1 MKKCPFCAEEIQDEA
16 IKCKYCG
23 SLLEQK
29 QNDNL
34 VNNIHKSKNNQT
46 VAGGVIGFLIIFL
59 GLCIYSKGDL
69 NEMEWVI
76 TIIVS
81 GITGCFGALIGSGIK
96 KG

>member
-1 MKKCPFCAEEIQDEA
+1 MMFYEEMSFCAEEIQDEA

-46 VAGGVIGFLIIFL
+46 VAGGDWFF
-59 GLCIYSKGDL
+59 
-69 NEMEWVI
+69 
-76 TIIVS
+76 
-81 GITGCFGALIGSGIK
+81 
-96 KG
+96 